1 MQLKS
6 LLDLLELI
14 KVFEHELQLDEKE
27 ELSEKH
33 YLHYN
38 KNTT

>member
-1 MQLKS
+1 V
-6 LLDLLELI
+6 DLLELL

-33 YLHYN
+33 CLHII
-38 KNTT
+38 KIIPD